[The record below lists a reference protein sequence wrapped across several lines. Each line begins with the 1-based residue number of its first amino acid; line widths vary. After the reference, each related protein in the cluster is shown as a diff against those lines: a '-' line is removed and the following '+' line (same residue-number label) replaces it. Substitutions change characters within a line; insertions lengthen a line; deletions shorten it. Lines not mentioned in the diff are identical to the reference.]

1 MQGEGMYRVLDYGLS
16 RPDALRCK
24 GGRPMPTQSRK
35 TTKTF
40 AATALAAL
48 GLANITP
55 AQWVLGGAVI
65 GAGMVATPALAAAG
79 IPGVGVVVKKKPG
92 NAPIIAPTGSN
103 GVIRMTGLAP
113 GEYEVGLIAEER
125 STTVTVGR
133 DGELFT
139 RAVAEDDGS
148 NRRVEN
154 LNGPR
159 MTPEI
164 AALKGS
170 SVIVALLALRA
181 RGREVDVN
189 ASSAAEI
196 VRIAPTTSAE
206 SAAFIVAERAKGGAY
221 KDPIDFANRVCPKTS
236 VDFDLAPTRIGNTQI
251 FARGGDPKA
260 NGFKCAPPRAGEAPT
275 FELYGRKHSYVGHV
289 TLLP

>member
-1 MQGEGMYRVLDYGLS
+1 
-16 RPDALRCK
+16 
-24 GGRPMPTQSRK
+24 MPTQSGK

-55 AQWVLGGAVI
+55 AQWVVGGAVI
-65 GAGMVATPALAAAG
+65 GAGMVATPALAQTN
-79 IPGVGVVVKKKPG
+79 IPGVGTVVKKKPG
-92 NAPIIAPTGSN
+92 DAGSLIAPTDKN
-103 GVIRMTGLAP
+103 GVIRMTGLEP
-113 GEYEVGLIAEER
+113 GDYEVSLIAEER
-125 STTVTVGR
+125 VTAVTVGR
-133 DGELFT
+133 DGELFI
-139 RAVAEDDGS
+139 RGVAEDDGS

-170 SVIVALLALRA
+170 SVLVALLAAA
-181 RGREVDVN
+181 RGRTIDVN

-196 VRIAPTTSAE
+196 GRIAPTTSRE
-206 SAAFIVAERAKGGAY
+206 SAAFIVAERTRGGAF

-260 NGFKCAPPRAGEAPT
+260 NGFKCAPPRAGETPT
-275 FELYGRKHSYVGHV
+275 FELYGRKHTYVGLV
-289 TLLP
+289 TFLR

>member
-1 MQGEGMYRVLDYGLS
+1 
-16 RPDALRCK
+16 
-24 GGRPMPTQSRK
+24 MPTQSGK

-40 AATALAAL
+40 AATAIAAL

-65 GAGMVATPALAAAG
+65 GAGMVAAPALAQTT
-79 IPGVGVVVKKKPG
+79 IPGVGTVVKKKPG
-92 NAPIIAPTGSN
+92 NSPIIAPTDSN
-103 GVIRMTGLAP
+103 GVIRMTGLEP
-113 GEYEVGLIAEER
+113 GDYEVSLIAEER
-125 STTVTVGR
+125 VTTVSVGR

-159 MTPEI
+159 TTPEI
-164 AALKGS
+164 AALRGGGFF
-170 SVIVALLALRA
+170 VAILAIA
-181 RGREVDVN
+181 RGRTIDVN
-189 ASSAAEI
+189 TSSAAEI

-206 SAAFIVAERAKGGAY
+206 SAAFIVAERSKGGAY
-221 KDPIDFANRVCPKTS
+221 KDPIDFANRVCPKTG

-251 FARGGDPKA
+251 FARGGDPKS
-260 NGFKCAPPRAGEAPT
+260 NGFKCAPPRPGEVPT
-275 FELYGRKHSYVGHV
+275 FELYGRKHNYVGHV
-289 TLLP
+289 TLLR